1 MARSLTE
8 TELKLRGFPIHA
20 IQRAIASGELRGGYI
35 GNSTIISVSEEALD
49 EWLENR
55 RKGAPS
61 KTAAASS
68 VGGRQAPTPTSGA
81 KVEWDAAVAQHM
93 SRGLS
98 RTAAIRQVDRQW
110 PGLRH
115 RMLREHNDRQRV

>member
-1 MARSLTE
+1 
-8 TELKLRGFPIHA
+8 LKLRGFPIHA

-49 EWLENR
+49 EWLENC

-61 KTAAASS
+61 KTS

-98 RTAAIRQVDRQW
+98 RTAAIGRVDRER
-110 PGLRH
+110 PGLRD

>member
-1 MARSLTE
+1 
-8 TELKLRGFPIHA
+8 LKLRGFPIHA

-55 RKGAPS
+55 RNGAPS

-98 RTAAIRQVDRQW
+98 RTAAIGRVDRER
-110 PGLRH
+110 PGLRD